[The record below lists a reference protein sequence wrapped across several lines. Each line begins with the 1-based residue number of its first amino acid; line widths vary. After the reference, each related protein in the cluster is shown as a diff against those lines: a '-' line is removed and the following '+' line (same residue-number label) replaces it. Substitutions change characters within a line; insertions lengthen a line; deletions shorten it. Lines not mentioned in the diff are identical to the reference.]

1 MMLRYLRTVLECEH
15 YQVAT
20 AASGAEALQELRRR
34 PLPDLVLMDLVM
46 PDMDGLE
53 TLARLRE
60 IAPSVK
66 VIMLSGSKEARE
78 VVQAMKLG
86 AYDYLCKPVGQAE
99 LVATLKNCLDVSPA
113 IAENPE
119 VLEELSSDS
128 FFLAASPA
136 MHKAH
141 DQIRRIAEVD
151 VPVFI
156 TGESGTGKEIA
167 SLLLHKLSS
176 RSQKKFLKVNCA
188 AIPEELLESELFG
201 YEAGAFTGATHSK
214 PGLFELGD
222 RGTILL
228 DEIAEMPPRLQAKLL
243 QVLQEQKFF
252 RLGSKSPV
260 TVNIRILAATNV
272 DIEDAIK
279 QGKLRLDLYYR
290 LNAFN
295 VCLPPLR
302 ERREEIAPLFRH
314 YMKRLSYSYKLPP
327 RILTD
332 GLLRACMQHAW
343 PGNLREL
350 HNFVKRY
357 LVLGDD
363 VAMTAELLTQ
373 NGSLDRINLVRTQ
386 GANASDLK
394 KMVREIKGE
403 AEAEAI
409 AQALEQTN
417 WNRKQAA
424 SLLNISYKAL
434 TYKSR
439 QYGILRTPPSP
450 RKLAAMSPAPLEPA
464 RLSGGQTLS

>member
-1 MMLRYLRTVLECEH
+1 
-15 YQVAT
+15 
-20 AASGAEALQELRRR
+20 
-34 PLPDLVLMDLVM
+34 M
-46 PDMDGLE
+46 PGMDGLE
-53 TLARLRE
+53 TLERLRE
-60 IAPSVK
+60 FAPSVK

-86 AYDYLCKPVGQAE
+86 AHDYLCKPVIQAE
-99 LVATLKNCLDVSPA
+99 LVATLKKCLDISPT
-113 IAENPE
+113 ITKNPE

-136 MHKAH
+136 MLKAYE
-141 DQIRRIAEVD
+141 QIRRIAEVD
-151 VPVFI
+151 VPVFV

-201 YEAGAFTGATHSK
+201 FEAGAFTGATHSK

-302 ERREEIAPLFRH
+302 ERREEIVPLFRH
-314 YMKRLSYSYKLPP
+314 YMKRLAYSYKLPP

-332 GLLRACMQHAW
+332 GLQRACMQHAW

-373 NGSLDRINLVRTQ
+373 NGSLDRINFVRTQ

-394 KMVREIKGE
+394 KMVREMKGE

-439 QYGILRTPPSP
+439 QYGIVRTQPSP
-450 RKLAAMSPAPLEPA
+450 RKLAAMSPARLEPA